1 MKTPGSLALDSS
13 VIVQHLRAGSPGLSS
28 QLKAAAELYL
38 PLTVLG
44 EMLYGIRKSG
54 NDPRAVRQWS
64 EFSKNVVLL
73 PNDEATAHAYA
84 ELKAHLAAKGK
95 LIPENDIWIAASAK
109 SHDLPL
115 LCSDAHYDVLRDVMS
130 VIQV

>member
-13 VIVQHLRAGSPGLSS
+13 VIVQHLRARNSTLTA
-28 QLKAAAELYL
+28 QLKAAVELYL
-38 PLTVLG
+38 PLTALG
-44 EMLYGIRKSG
+44 EMLYGIHKSG

-73 PNDEATAHAYA
+73 PSDEATANAYA
-84 ELKAHLAAKGK
+84 ELKCHRAAKGK

-115 LCSDAHYDVLRDVMS
+115 LCSDAHFDYLKEVMPI
-130 VIQV
+130 IQV